1 LGEQVLK
8 ITVIGAAGSVG
19 SAAVFNIA
27 IHGLAD
33 EIVMIGG
40 RRQNVL
46 KQHSMD
52 LNTAVAAQDI
62 LVRTGSYEDLPGSRI
77 VIIAADASGI
87 DSGSPRVLSSRMEL
101 LPINLA
107 LFRDIGEKIRKL
119 CPEAVV
125 ITATNPVDPLNYAMY
140 LLSAERD
147 RRRFIGYS
155 TNDSFRFRM
164 MAAGALGVKT
174 SQVSGTAVGE
184 HGSSQVL
191 LFSSLRV
198 DGKPVGVSEV
208 FKQKIREQVPNILKS
223 YEELKSGRTAGWT
236 SAVGLAHLCRAIAQD
251 TGDKIPC
258 SVVLEGEYGYHRLSM
273 TAPAM
278 IGQNGVQKIL
288 EWKLAPDEYRG
299 LEHSVNT
306 LKPAMR
312 YVEENLGI
320 SSQ

>member
-1 LGEQVLK
+1 MGEPLVK
-8 ITVIGAAGSVG
+8 ITVIGAAGCVG

-27 IHGLAD
+27 IQGLAD

-46 KQHSMD
+46 KQHAMD
-52 LNTAVAAQDI
+52 LNTAVAAHDI
-62 LVRTGSYEDLPGSRI
+62 LVRTGSYEDILGSRI

-140 LLSAERD
+140 LLSADRD
-147 RRRFIGYS
+147 RRKFIGYS
-155 TNDSFRFRM
+155 TNDSFRFWM
-164 MAAGALGVKT
+164 MTAGALGVKT
-174 SQVSGTAVGE
+174 SQVSGTVIGE

-198 DGKPVGVSEV
+198 DGKPVSVSEE
-208 FKQKIREQVPNILKS
+208 FKQKIRQQVPNILKS

-236 SAVGLAHLCRAIAQD
+236 SAVGLAHMCRAIGQD
-251 TGDKIPC
+251 TRDKIPC
-258 SVVLEGEYGYHRLSM
+258 SVVLDGEYGYHGLSM
-273 TAPAM
+273 TAPAI
-278 IGQNGVQKIL
+278 IGQGGVQQIL
-288 EWKLAPDEYRG
+288 EWELSPDEYQG
-299 LEHSVNT
+299 LENSVNT

-320 SSQ
+320 

>member
-1 LGEQVLK
+1 VK
-8 ITVIGAAGSVG
+8 IAVIGAAGCVG

-27 IHGLAD
+27 VQALAD

-46 KQHSMD
+46 KQHAMD

-77 VIIAADASGI
+77 VMIAADVSGTA
-87 DSGSPRVLSSRMEL
+87 SGSPRVLSSRMEL
-101 LPINLA
+101 LPGNLA
-107 LFRDIGEKIRKL
+107 LLCDIGKKIRQF

-140 LLSAERD
+140 LLSADRD
-147 RRRFIGYS
+147 RKKFIGYS
-155 TNDSFRFRM
+155 TNDSFRFWM
-164 MAAGALGVKT
+164 MAASALGVKT
-174 SQVSGTAVGE
+174 SQVSGTVIGE

-198 DGKPVGVSEV
+198 DGKPVSVSEEI
-208 FKQKIREQVPNILKS
+208 KQKIRQRVPHILKS

-236 SAVGLAHLCRAIAQD
+236 SAVGLARMCRAIGQD
-251 TGDKIPC
+251 TREMIPC
-258 SVVLEGEYGYHRLSM
+258 SGVLDGEYGYRGLSM
-273 TAPAM
+273 TAPAI
-278 IGQNGVQKIL
+278 IGQGGLQQIL
-288 EWKLAPDEYRG
+288 QWELSPDEYQG
-299 LEHSVNT
+299 LENSVKT

-320 SSQ
+320 

>member
-1 LGEQVLK
+1 MVK

-27 IHGLAD
+27 IHSLAD

-46 KQHSMD
+46 QQHSMD

-62 LVRTGSYEDLPGSRI
+62 LVRTGSYEDIPGSRI
-77 VIIAADASGI
+77 VIIAADASVTAN
-87 DSGSPRVLSSRMEL
+87 GSPRVLSSRREL

-107 LFRDIGEKIRKL
+107 LFRDIGKKISKL

-140 LLSAERD
+140 LLSADRD
-147 RRRFIGYS
+147 RRKFIGYS

-164 MAAGALGVKT
+164 MAASALGVKT
-174 SQVSGTAVGE
+174 SQVSGTVIGE

-198 DGKPVGVSEV
+198 DGKAVPISEE
-208 FKQKIREQVPNILKS
+208 FKQNIREQVPNILKS

-236 SAVGLAHLCRAIAQD
+236 SAMGLAHMCRAIGQD
-251 TGDKIPC
+251 TRDMIPC
-258 SVVLEGEYGYHRLSM
+258 SVVLEGEYGYHGLSM

-278 IGQNGVQKIL
+278 IGRGGVQQIL
-288 EWKLAPDEYRG
+288 EWKLAPDEYQG

>member
-1 LGEQVLK
+1 MK
-8 ITVIGAAGSVG
+8 ITVIGAAGCVG

-27 IHGLAD
+27 IQGLAD

-46 KQHSMD
+46 KQHTMD

-62 LVRTGSYEDLPGSRI
+62 LVRTGSYEDIPGSRI
-77 VIIAADASGI
+77 VIIAADVSGT

-101 LPINLA
+101 LPGNLT
-107 LFRDIGEKIRKL
+107 LFREIGKKISKL

-140 LLSAERD
+140 LLSADRD
-147 RRRFIGYS
+147 RRKFIGYS
-155 TNDSFRFRM
+155 TNDSFRFWM
-164 MAAGALGVKT
+164 MAASALGVKT
-174 SQVSGTAVGE
+174 SQVSGTVMGE

-198 DGKPVGVSEV
+198 DGKPVSVSEE
-208 FKQKIREQVPNILKS
+208 FKQKIREQVPDILKS

-236 SAVGLAHLCRAIAQD
+236 SAVGLARMCRAIGQD
-251 TGDKIPC
+251 TRDKIPC
-258 SVVLEGEYGYHRLSM
+258 SVVLDGEYGYHGLSM
-273 TAPAM
+273 AAPAV
-278 IGQNGVQKIL
+278 IGRGGVQEVL
-288 EWKLAPDEYRG
+288 EWKLSPDEVQG

-312 YVEENLGI
+312 YVEENLGL
-320 SSQ
+320 